1 MFIPYVEIKGH
12 HQFSLPE
19 IIKIEAEFTSPT
31 QIIIGTN
38 GAGKTTLLREIN
50 PLPAQAS
57 DYQPGGY
64 KRVVCLHQN
73 RRYFLESNFGK
84 PVKHI
89 FEVDGVRPHQHRDSM
104 RRSFQRVMSTAFY
117 QTAADEGQI
126 SDSVQQH

>member
-64 KRVVCLHQN
+64 KRVVCL
-73 RRYFLESNFGK
+73 
-84 PVKHI
+84 
-89 FEVDGVRPHQHRDSM
+89 
-104 RRSFQRVMSTAFY
+104 
-117 QTAADEGQI
+117 
-126 SDSVQQH
+126 

>member
-89 FEVDGVRPHQHRDSM
+89 FEVDGENLNISGKETE
-104 RRSFQRVMSTAFY
+104 QRKLVKDLSY
-117 QTAADEGQI
+117 LHKHVVIG
-126 SDSVQQH
+126 